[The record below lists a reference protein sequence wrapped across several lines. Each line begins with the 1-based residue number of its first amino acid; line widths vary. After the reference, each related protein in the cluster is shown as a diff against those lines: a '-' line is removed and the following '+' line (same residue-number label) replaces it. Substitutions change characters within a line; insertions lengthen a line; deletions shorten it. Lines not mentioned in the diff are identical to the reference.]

1 MQKTLIIGVQ
11 MTSISIAATAGY
23 GNAIYHGNS
32 QKTGNFD
39 NFLQE
44 QIKNISSAEPEIP
57 ENVSRWINLSNQ
69 FDLAEIE
76 ARNRGITGN
85 FDDFDKD
92 FELKAYVRQLAL
104 ENGINPGG
112 TLENP
117 DHVGRARLREF
128 NYQVWQL
135 LDQGLISRQDVID
148 AVKFPPK
155 VTING
160 DGGGIT
166 PDMDGF
172 GKTNEYI
179 KLTSPME
186 LFEMLW
192 GKEK

>member
-1 MQKTLIIGVQ
+1 M
-11 MTSISIAATAGY
+11 SIAATAGY

-57 ENVSRWINLSNQ
+57 ENVSRWIGKNGFIVGGGS
-69 FDLAEIE
+69 LAEIE
-76 ARNRGITGN
+76 ARCRGINGN
-85 FDDFDKD
+85 FDDFAKD
-92 FELKAYVRQLAL
+92 FELLAYVKQLAL

-117 DHVGRARLREF
+117 DQLGMVRLQEF
-128 NYQVWQL
+128 KYQVWQL

-160 DGGGIT
+160 DGGNIT